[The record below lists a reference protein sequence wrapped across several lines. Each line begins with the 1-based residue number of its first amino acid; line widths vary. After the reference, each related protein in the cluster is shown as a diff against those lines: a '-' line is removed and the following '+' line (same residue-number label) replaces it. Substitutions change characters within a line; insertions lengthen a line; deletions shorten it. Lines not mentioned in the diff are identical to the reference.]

1 MIVSIRKRKDGG
13 CSECSSPDNLV
24 GKGRCIHI
32 LTEEKPMEISKISRG
47 VYEVKVNDSTLTINA
62 QKKAITDFF
71 KSLPILNEEKRNNI
85 IKFLE
90 ENE

>member
-1 MIVSIRKRKDGG
+1 MVVLIRKRKDGG
-13 CSECSSPDNLV
+13 YSECSSPDNLV

-32 LTEEKPMEISKISRG
+32 LTEENPMEISKISKG

-62 QKKAITDFF
+62 QKKAIADFF
-71 KSLPILNEEKRNNI
+71 KNLPILSEEKRNNI
-85 IKFLE
+85 IRFLE